1 MSKIRRKFS
10 LAEKL
15 QILSEADQN
24 GIEVTIR
31 KYQLARSLYYKWK
44 NSFDHKGSDGLVP
57 QYRKVDPHVRELEKE
72 NERLR
77 RIIAKQALYI
87 EIKDELLKKS
97 PNRPM

>member
-15 QILSEADQN
+15 QVLSEADQN

-44 NSFDHKGSDGLVP
+44 SSFDHKGSDGLVP
-57 QYRKVDPHVRELEKE
+57 QYRKVDPVVRELEKE
-72 NERLR
+72 NGRLR
-77 RIIAKQALYI
+77 RIIAKQALCI
-87 EIKDELLKKS
+87 EIKDELKKRS

>member
-10 LAEKL
+10 LEEKL

-31 KYQLARSLYYKWK
+31 KYQLARSLYYK
-44 NSFDHKGSDGLVP
+44 GSDGLVP
-57 QYRKVDPHVRELEKE
+57 QYRKVDPQVRELEKE

-77 RIIAKQALYI
+77 RIIAKQALYL

-97 PNRPM
+97 PNRSM

>member
-10 LAEKL
+10 LEEKL
-15 QILSEADQN
+15 QVLSEADQN
-24 GIEVTIR
+24 GIEVTLR

-44 NSFDHKGSDGLVP
+44 SAFDYKGSDGLVP
-57 QYRKVDPHVRELEKE
+57 QYRKVDPQVRELEKE

-77 RIIAKQALYI
+77 HIIAKQALYL